1 MNVTIPQEISTEA
14 GTLLS
19 TNVVDESYP
28 LWSQGTFTRG
38 DKVILDN
45 SIYEVVASTTDTP
58 PDIGSIPSLGVPA
71 SWLRLGYV
79 NSRRMFTGTR
89 DSVSTVDNGNITV
102 EFTSADNY
110 YNQIALLG
118 LVGQSVTITV
128 LNGADEVQQVKS
140 ISLIDAGVENWF
152 DYFFAPFT
160 QIESVVLSDLVY
172 IPNGKIRVEIEGSGG
187 LTACGRVV
195 IGTAHTV
202 GTINEGT
209 TVGLLT
215 FSRFQRD
222 GYGHLTVNE
231 GRTVSTAS
239 FNASV
244 EKSLVD
250 FTLKTLRNAGGKI
263 ALYIGAEGLEATIIL
278 GIAEEP
284 RINYSSFT
292 LCDLT
297 LEVEGQ

>member
-19 TNVVDESYP
+19 TNVVDETYP
-28 LWSQGTFTRG
+28 EWAAGTFTRG
-38 DKVILDN
+38 DKVILDS

-58 PDIGSIPSLGVPA
+58 PDIGSVPSVGVPA

-79 NSRRMFTGTR
+79 NSLRMFTGTR
-89 DSVSTVDNGNITV
+89 DSVSTSDIGNITTT
-102 EFTSADNY
+102 FTSANNY
-110 YNQIALLG
+110 YNQVALLG

-128 LNGADEVQQVKS
+128 LNSADEVQQVKTVG
-140 ISLIDAGVENWF
+140 LVDAGIENWF
-152 DYFFAPFT
+152 DYFFAPFN
-160 QIESVVLSDLVY
+160 QIESVVLADLVY
-172 IPNGKIRVEIEGSGG
+172 IPNGKIKVEIEG
-187 LTACGRVV
+187 TPAACGRVV
-195 IGTAHTV
+195 LGSAVDIG
-202 GTINEGT
+202 IMNEGS

-215 FSRFQRD
+215 FSRFERD
-222 GYGHLTVNE
+222 GFGHLTVNE
-231 GRTVSTAS
+231 GRTVNTAS
-239 FNASV
+239 FTASV

-263 ALYIGAEGLEATIIL
+263 ALYIGAEGMEATIIL